1 VLSSLGALKGLGQIR
16 VAEINMAREAAASPD
31 NSIPANKLLVE
42 ISKRTHQRNAD
53 IAEMA
58 QNYKEQNGTLDAGF
72 DKQVTAYYKGKTRCL
87 PMPRSRTGTR
97 SSASR
102 SRRRRRARSSA
113 SPLRPTSMQ
122 RLPRASSSPVTPSWM
137 PPAKPGTCPNAVCS
151 FQRRACDG

>member
-58 QNYKEQNGTLDAGF
+58 QNYKEQNGTLDPGF
-72 DKQVTAYYKGKTRCL
+72 DKQVTAYYKQNPLFTDAEIKDWHKVIGEQKTAAAPSSQPKFSSPADVHAAVASGKLKSGDAFVDANGKTRYV
-87 PMPRSRTGTR
+87 P
-97 SSASR
+97 
-102 SRRRRRARSSA
+102 
-113 SPLRPTSMQ
+113 
-122 RLPRASSSPVTPSWM
+122 
-137 PPAKPGTCPNAVCS
+137 
-151 FQRRACDG
+151 